1 MVLHQIV
8 DVLILSF
15 LDLMHLYLQ
24 AKIQLLLKVLQFL
37 LIVGYELLFGGLQSQ
52 IKVFESGFE
61 VFLLVL
67 DLHDAL
73 HLVSLVLFGLVPL
86 LIPHLFLLLLVKSLL
101 LGHGSLGRPCV
112 TSNVS
117 AVQLMLVLN
126 VLDLLDVNFDLSA
139 VGLFSPL
146 HL

>member
-15 LDLMHLYLQ
+15 LDLMHLHLQ
-24 AKIQLLLKVLQFL
+24 AEIQLLLKVLQFL
-37 LIVGYELLFGGLQSQ
+37 LIVSYELLLGGLQSQ
-52 IKVFESGFE
+52 IKVLESGFE
-61 VFLLVL
+61 VFILFL

-73 HLVSLVLFGLVPL
+73 HLVSLVLFILVPL
-86 LIPHLFLLLLVKSLL
+86 LIHHLFLILLVKSHL

-112 TSNVS
+112 TSHVS

-126 VLDLLDVNFDLSA
+126 VLDLLDVDFDLSA
-139 VGLFSPL
+139 VGLFNPL